1 MNDQSP
7 MRPCV
12 EFPCDNPRLHASV
25 ARESTP
31 DVAGPTEL
39 SDPFDWGATA
49 HWVKETQRRWAAY
62 DAPEQCLP
70 VLDSRALE
78 PTNAPPPVV
87 ERPVLEH
94 PVPEPAFTE
103 PTVEL
108 AIELASESPE
118 PLSSKQSLETR
129 EPLLT
134 PHAALDVEL
143 AEGFE
148 AAPAE
153 VFGADLF
160 GVDEFGPE
168 VFGPDESSG
177 EVLSVSG
184 AEYQSPAF
192 DVEEW
197 LSAPE
202 SDPFIDELM
211 GFVGR
216 DIDDVGGVFPE
227 LEESGEVRAMP
238 RVAEVAEVAVP
249 ADPPAPDLTSV
260 KQPAQP
266 LVPLFLE
273 LTPTPAVVGP
283 WVSLTGVLSRYLLN
297 AGHTR
302 AAALLPPMLNG
313 ELVDLTRLPEAAIH
327 RLVIDAVAETRAG
340 RVVTTNTFRDA
351 ARAFREA
358 FSERSL
364 NPSDALFWLGQLMV
378 ALCGGHV
385 DDAALEAELEALG
398 VMQLL
403 ENAA

>member
-7 MRPCV
+7 IRPCV
-12 EFPCDNPRLHASV
+12 EFPCDNPRLHASLGL
-25 ARESTP
+25 ASTA
-31 DVAGPTEL
+31 DVAHSAEVA
-39 SDPFDWGATA
+39 DPFDWNATA
-49 HWVKETQRRWAAY
+49 HWVKETQRRWAAH
-62 DAPEQCLP
+62 DAPDHCLP
-70 VLDSRALE
+70 VLDAAALE
-78 PTNAPPPVV
+78 QTNVPPVAV
-87 ERPVLEH
+87 ELPTELPTER
-94 PVPEPAFTE
+94 PEPA
-103 PTVEL
+103 PSVKPSL
-108 AIELASESPE
+108 A
-118 PLSSKQSLETR
+118 TT

-134 PHAALDVEL
+134 PHDGLDVDLADELEADLAAALT
-143 AEGFE
+143 
-148 AAPAE
+148 
-153 VFGADLF
+153 
-160 GVDEFGPE
+160 
-168 VFGPDESSG
+168 G
-177 EVLSVSG
+177 EERVASG
-184 AEYQSPAF
+184 AVHPAPEF
-192 DVEEW
+192 DVEAW
-197 LSAPE
+197 LEAPE

-211 GFVGR
+211 GLVGR
-216 DIDDVGGVFPE
+216 DAADVGGVFPE

-238 RVAEVAEVAVP
+238 RVAEIAGSDES
-249 ADPPAPDLTSV
+249 PAPDLTSV

-273 LTPTPAVVGP
+273 LTPTPAIVGP

-313 ELVDLTRLPEAAIH
+313 ELVDLTRLPEAAIS

-340 RVVTTNTFRDA
+340 RVVTTSTFRDA

-378 ALCGGHV
+378 ALCGGDV
-385 DDAALEAELEALG
+385 DDLALEAELEALG